1 MNNMNEKISDAKTN
15 ATKKGLI
22 VRLIKDGTVIDHIP
36 PGKGIKIAELLNLF
50 NQDSVVIIGQNLEST
65 KYGKKDIIKVENRFL
80 KSEEYNKISLIAPY
94 ATINIIKNYVIQEK
108 KKVVIPDVLEDVA
121 LCNNANCISNKEP
134 VPSRLYVLNKNP
146 LTVVCYYCGYEFSG
160 ENIKLKT

>member
-1 MNNMNEKISDAKTN
+1 MSEDTANVKLNT
-15 ATKKGLI
+15 TKKGLI

-94 ATINIIKNYVIQEK
+94 ATINIIKNYEIVEK

-134 VPSRLYVLNKNP
+134 VPSKLYVISKEP
-146 LTVVCYYCGYEFSG
+146 LIVMCHYCGYEFSG
-160 ENIKLKT
+160 ENIRLKT